1 MRKGDLISRSDIMMY
16 LDKRKTYEMM
26 DGRNKAYGKGVRDAM
41 KDIESAPAVEAV
53 PLEPLCEWLAG
64 YAAPPVRSPLA
75 VHGDLKTAWKSFVR
89 ELMEEEHD

>member
-53 PLEPLCEWLAG
+53 P
-64 YAAPPVRSPLA
+64 PVEMFPVILVMRR
-75 VHGDLKTAWKSFVR
+75 VEVDC
-89 ELMEEEHD
+89 